1 MTGAEYRDTRK
12 KLDLTQQQ
20 LAAAVGVAV
29 STIQAREQQ
38 PEKDVGSEA
47 EMAIISIVGDHL
59 RSGEAEATVVGPLE

>member
-1 MTGAEYRDTRK
+1 MTGTEYRDTRK
-12 KLDLTQQQ
+12 ALDLTQQQ

-47 EMAIISIVGDHL
+47 EMALVSLVGDRL
-59 RSGEAEATVVGPLE
+59 RAGEAKATVVGPE

>member
-1 MTGAEYRDTRK
+1 MTGKEYFETRK
-12 KLDLTQQQ
+12 KLGLTQQK

-47 EMAIISIVGDHL
+47 EIAILSLQEQDTDAQPG
-59 RSGEAEATVVGPLE
+59 AE